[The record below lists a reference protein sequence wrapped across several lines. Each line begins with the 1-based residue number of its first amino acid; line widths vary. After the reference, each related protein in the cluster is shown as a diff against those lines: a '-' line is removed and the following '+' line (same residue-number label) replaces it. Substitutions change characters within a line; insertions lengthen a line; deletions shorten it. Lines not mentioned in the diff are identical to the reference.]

1 MPRLLLIERYLL
13 RQFALSVAAV
23 AAVLLLVG
31 LGGLL
36 VDLMSDIARGQVP
49 AALLLSQLG
58 LRSIQVLP
66 LLMPLALFVGLLLA
80 VGQLYGD
87 SEMAVLSSV
96 GLGPQRLWRPVLLV
110 TLPVVLIV
118 ASSSLWLAPAG
129 ARIARDMIET
139 ANRSFLVAG
148 LEAGRFLELPG
159 RAGILYVGELS
170 TDGTRF
176 GQLFVQSERDG
187 RLDVIT
193 ARHGE
198 IFFEA
203 ETGRYLRLHDGF
215 RVEGTPASKD
225 FRLMRF
231 DQNELRVPDR
241 EIEAE
246 ADALESRRTRVLLG
260 QTDPAARAEL
270 HWRVATPLLTLA
282 LGFLAMPLGRGEPR
296 QARYGRLLAALLI
309 YLNAMALLLLG
320 KGWLSTGALP
330 GWAGLWWLLV
340 PMALLALWM
349 YRSDGRLRR
358 PRVVPA

>member
-1 MPRLLLIERYLL
+1 MLLIERYLL
-13 RQFALSVAAV
+13 RQFALGVAAV

-36 VDLMSDIARGQVP
+36 VDLMAEIAKGKVP

-80 VGQLYGD
+80 VGRLYGD

-96 GLGPQRLWRPVLLV
+96 GLGPQQLWRPLLLV
-110 TLPVVLIV
+110 TLPVVAIV
-118 ASSSLWLAPAG
+118 AASSLWLAPAG

-193 ARHGE
+193 ARSGE

-203 ETGRYLRLHDGF
+203 ETGRYLRLYDGF
-215 RVEGTPASKD
+215 RVEGTPDAKD

-241 EIEAE
+241 EVDAE
-246 ADALESRRTRVLLG
+246 ADALEARATRLLLA
-260 QTDPAARAEL
+260 QDDPGARAEL
-270 HWRVATPLLTLA
+270 HWRLATPLLTLA

-296 QARYGRLLAALLI
+296 QARYGRMLAALLI
-309 YLNAMALLLLG
+309 YLNAMALLMLG
-320 KGWLSTGALP
+320 KGWLATGALP
-330 GWAGLWWLLV
+330 AWAGLWWLLLPV
-340 PMALLALWM
+340 LVLAVLL
-349 YRSDGRLRR
+349 YRIDGRLRR
-358 PRVVPA
+358 PRPVAA